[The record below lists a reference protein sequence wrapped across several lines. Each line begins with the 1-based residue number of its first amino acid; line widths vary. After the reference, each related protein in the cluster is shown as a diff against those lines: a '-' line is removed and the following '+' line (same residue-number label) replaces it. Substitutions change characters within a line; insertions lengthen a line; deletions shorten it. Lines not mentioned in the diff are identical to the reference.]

1 MPDRRH
7 LQDTATATRSP
18 CEEDP
23 MSELL
28 TNHPHTAAV
37 VLAAGRGT
45 RFRSETSKVLH
56 RAAGRSLLG
65 HVLGALAPLGLE
77 RVLVVVAPDG
87 ADVEAE
93 VAACDVLMP
102 QAVTTVVQP
111 EPRGT
116 GDALDVAL
124 RALPDDVT
132 RVLVLPGDTPLLRPE
147 TLAALL
153 AVDPELPLGML
164 TTVLEDPSGYG
175 RILRDEAGGLIGIV
189 EDRDADARQREVRE
203 INAGMYVLDRATVQP
218 LVAALG
224 TDNVQGERYLTD
236 VVAALVLAGGGAET
250 VDVPEVEVAGVNDR
264 VQLAAAGAVL
274 RQRHLEHL
282 MRSGVS
288 VIDPATTYVDVDVTV
303 GVEATL
309 LPSTILEGATSIG
322 AGSVIGPSSHLTG
335 CTVGEG
341 AVVHSTR
348 ADGAVIG
355 AGVEVGPFAHLR
367 PGTVLGEDAKVGAFV
382 QTKNATIGARAKIP
396 HLAYVGDADVGA
408 GANVA
413 CGVVTVNYDG
423 REKHRT
429 TIGDGAFV
437 GCGTMLVAPVSI
449 GDGAFIG
456 AGSTITDD
464 VPAEALAIARSR
476 QVTKEGRAAGRLG

>member
-1 MPDRRH
+1 
-7 LQDTATATRSP
+7 
-18 CEEDP
+18 

-28 TNHPHTAAV
+28 TRHPHTAAV

-56 RAAGRSLLG
+56 RAAGRSLIG
-65 HVLGALAPLGLE
+65 HVLGALAPLGLDH
-77 RVLVVVAPDG
+77 VLVVVAPDG

-93 VAACDVLMP
+93 IAQWDARMP
-102 QAVTTVVQP
+102 QVVATVVQP
-111 EPRGT
+111 EQRGT

-124 RALPDDVT
+124 AALPDDIT

-153 AVDPELPLGML
+153 AVDPELPLALL
-164 TTVLEDPSGYG
+164 TTVLDDPSGYG
-175 RILRDEAGGLIGIV
+175 RVLRDEDGRVVGIV
-189 EDRDADARQREVRE
+189 EDRDADASQRRVREV
-203 INAGMYVLDRATVQP
+203 NAGMYVLDRATVQP

-224 TDNVQGERYLTD
+224 SDNAQGERYLTD
-236 VVAALVLAGGGAET
+236 VVAGLVAAGGGAEAVET
-250 VDVPEVEVAGVNDR
+250 PEAEVAGVNDR
-264 VQLAAAGAVL
+264 VQLASAGAIL
-274 RQRHLEHL
+274 RQRHLEEL
-282 MRSGVS
+282 MRAGVS
-288 VIDPATTYVDVDVTV
+288 VIDPAHTYVDVDVTV

-309 LPSTILEGATSIG
+309 LPNTILEGATSVG
-322 AGSVIGPSSHLTG
+322 AGAVIGPSSHLTD

-348 ADGAVIG
+348 AEQAVIG
-355 AGVEVGPFAHLR
+355 AGAHAGPFAHLR

-382 QTKNATIGARAKIP
+382 QTKNATVGAGAKVP
-396 HLAYVGDADVGA
+396 HLAYVGDAEVGA

-429 TIGDGAFV
+429 VIGDGAFI
-437 GCGTMLVAPVSI
+437 GCGTMLVAPVRI
-449 GDGAFIG
+449 GDGAFIA

-464 VPAEALAIARSR
+464 VPPEALAIARAR

>member
-1 MPDRRH
+1 MSQPLTRH
-7 LQDTATATRSP
+7 PA
-18 CEEDP
+18 
-23 MSELL
+23 
-28 TNHPHTAAV
+28 TAAV

-65 HVLGALAPLGLE
+65 HVLGALAPLGLD

-93 VAACDVLMP
+93 VATWDARMP
-102 QAVTTVVQP
+102 QTVTTVVQP
-111 EPRGT
+111 EQRGT

-124 RALPDDVT
+124 AELPDDIT

-153 AVDPELPLGML
+153 AVDPGVPLGML
-164 TTVLEDPSGYG
+164 TTVLDDPAGYG
-175 RILRDEAGGLIGIV
+175 RVLRDAEGRVVGIV
-189 EDRDADARQREVRE
+189 EDRDADAAQLGVRE
-203 INAGMYVLDRATVQP
+203 INAGMYVVDRATVQP
-218 LVAALG
+218 LVASLG
-224 TDNVQGERYLTD
+224 SDNAQGERYLTD
-236 VVAALVLAGGGAET
+236 VVAALVAAGGGAEA
-250 VDVPEVEVAGVNDR
+250 VDTPEVEVAGVNDR

-274 RQRHLEHL
+274 RQRHLEGL
-282 MRSGVS
+282 MRAGVS
-288 VIDPATTYVDVDVTV
+288 VIDPAHTYVDVDVTV
-303 GVEATL
+303 GIEATL
-309 LPSTILEGATSIG
+309 LPNTILEGATSVG
-322 AGSVIGPSSHLTG
+322 AGSVIGPSSHLTD

-348 ADGAVIG
+348 AEGALIG
-355 AGVEVGPFAHLR
+355 SGVEVGPFAHLR
-367 PGTVLGEDAKVGAFV
+367 PGTVLGDDAKVGAFV
-382 QTKNATIGARAKIP
+382 QTKNATVGAGAKLP
-396 HLAYVGDADVGA
+396 HLAYVGDAEVGA
-408 GANVA
+408 GANIA

-429 TIGDGAFV
+429 VIGEGAFV
-437 GCGTMLVAPVSI
+437 GCGTMLVAPVRI

-464 VPAEALAIARSR
+464 VPADALAIARAR